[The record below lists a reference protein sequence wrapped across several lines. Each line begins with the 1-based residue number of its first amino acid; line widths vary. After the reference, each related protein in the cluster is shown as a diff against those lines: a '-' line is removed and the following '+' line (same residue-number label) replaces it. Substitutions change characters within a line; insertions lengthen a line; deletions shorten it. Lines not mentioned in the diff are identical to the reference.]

1 MSVTSVSSNKTD
13 RHDMTEMLLKMELCP
28 LIPSFWNKI
37 SIQVRLGLWY
47 LTLLSTIFQ
56 LHRGCQFHWWWKPEK
71 TTVLS
76 QVTDK
81 RHHMMLYPVHIAMS
95 GFEFTTLV
103 VIGTDCIGSCKSN
116 YHTITA
122 TTAPSMHVKM
132 GIKLMSHGLTARDK

>member
-47 LTLLSTIFQ
+47 LTPYSTIFQ

-81 RHHMMLYPVHIAMS
+81 ATGEFYHLRMRVDCTLFCNLQRRARTHAVKKLVKGPLYELLGNP
-95 GFEFTTLV
+95 
-103 VIGTDCIGSCKSN
+103 
-116 YHTITA
+116 TI
-122 TTAPSMHVKM
+122 
-132 GIKLMSHGLTARDK
+132 

>member
-28 LIPSFWNKI
+28 LIPSCLEQDQHT

-56 LHRGCQFHWWWKPEK
+56 LHRGCQFHWWWKPAK
-71 TTVLS
+71 TAVLS

-81 RHHMMLYPVHIAMS
+81 LHHMMLYPVHIAMS
-95 GFEFTTLV
+95 GFEFTTVV

-122 TTAPSMHVKM
+122 TTTPSMHVKM
-132 GIKLMSHGLTARDK
+132 GIKLMSARDK

>member
-1 MSVTSVSSNKTD
+1 MSSYPFILEQDQHTST
-13 RHDMTEMLLKMELCP
+13 
-28 LIPSFWNKI
+28 
-37 SIQVRLGLWY
+37 LGLWY

-81 RHHMMLYPVHIAMS
+81 LHHMMLYPVHIAMS